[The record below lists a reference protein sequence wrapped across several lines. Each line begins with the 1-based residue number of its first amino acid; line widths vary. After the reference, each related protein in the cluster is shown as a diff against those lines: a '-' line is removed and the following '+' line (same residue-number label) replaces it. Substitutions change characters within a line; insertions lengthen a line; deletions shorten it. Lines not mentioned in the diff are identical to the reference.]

1 MNVKE
6 DMLKKKKEINEKTEI
21 FIFVFLAFILLTT
34 WAMTQP
40 FNSGPDEQMRY
51 YVADYIYKHH
61 GALPG
66 GDDPAVRNKV
76 WGISYAYYPVVS
88 YMVSALFMRI
98 SRLFADPGYSMFKI
112 ARMADVL
119 FVTGA
124 VYFVVK
130 ASGKLFPKEKY
141 SREVRWLFAALAG
154 FMPQAIFMGTYVN
167 TDSLALLAAAMILYA
182 WVSYLREDWTWKN
195 CILLAVGMA
204 VCALSYYNAYGW
216 ILCSFFFFCFTW
228 DEYKALAKEMKT
240 DDMYGTTV
248 FGSGSDAVC
257 SFLDFACQ
265 AGADGLVYD
274 KDGNVNIT
282 DQPYVDA
289 LDFMVEMANED
300 CTPSDSLAT
309 ASTESQELFNNG
321 KVAMQLNWSHQYP
334 AAVEAL
340 GADKVGCAPMIAG
353 SAGVGATTGPWYE
366 CVMKNSENKDMA
378 LKYVEYMYDHNADY
392 MNGTL
397 KIAGRTSVYEEAG
410 KEAGNE
416 HTTAVLDTLN
426 EKQSQPRPMIS
437 TWSQVEQV
445 LTGVVE
451 SCLGGADVK
460 ETLESAKEEKA
471 DCRHLPNNK
480 KCN

>member
-141 SREVRWLFAALAG
+141 SREVRYGNLCEYRLT
-154 FMPQAIFMGTYVN
+154 GT
-167 TDSLALLAAAMILYA
+167 
-182 WVSYLREDWTWKN
+182 
-195 CILLAVGMA
+195 
-204 VCALSYYNAYGW
+204 
-216 ILCSFFFFCFTW
+216 
-228 DEYKALAKEMKT
+228 
-240 DDMYGTTV
+240 
-248 FGSGSDAVC
+248 
-257 SFLDFACQ
+257 
-265 AGADGLVYD
+265 
-274 KDGNVNIT
+274 
-282 DQPYVDA
+282 
-289 LDFMVEMANED
+289 
-300 CTPSDSLAT
+300 
-309 ASTESQELFNNG
+309 
-321 KVAMQLNWSHQYP
+321 
-334 AAVEAL
+334 
-340 GADKVGCAPMIAG
+340 AG
-353 SAGVGATTGPWYE
+353 SSHDLVCMGLL
-366 CVMKNSENKDMA
+366 SERRLDMEK
-378 LKYVEYMYDHNADY
+378 LYTPCSG
-392 MNGTL
+392 NGRMC
-397 KIAGRTSVYEEAG
+397 I
-410 KEAGNE
+410 
-416 HTTAVLDTLN
+416 VLL
-426 EKQSQPRPMIS
+426 
-437 TWSQVEQV
+437 
-445 LTGVVE
+445 
-451 SCLGGADVK
+451 
-460 ETLESAKEEKA
+460 
-471 DCRHLPNNK
+471 
-480 KCN
+480 

>member
-154 FMPQAIFMGTYVN
+154 FMPQAIFVGT
-167 TDSLALLAAAMILYA
+167 
-182 WVSYLREDWTWKN
+182 
-195 CILLAVGMA
+195 
-204 VCALSYYNAYGW
+204 
-216 ILCSFFFFCFTW
+216 LC
-228 DEYKALAKEMKT
+228 EYRLT
-240 DDMYGTTV
+240 GT
-248 FGSGSDAVC
+248 
-257 SFLDFACQ
+257 
-265 AGADGLVYD
+265 
-274 KDGNVNIT
+274 
-282 DQPYVDA
+282 
-289 LDFMVEMANED
+289 
-300 CTPSDSLAT
+300 
-309 ASTESQELFNNG
+309 
-321 KVAMQLNWSHQYP
+321 
-334 AAVEAL
+334 
-340 GADKVGCAPMIAG
+340 AG
-353 SAGVGATTGPWYE
+353 SSHDSVCMGLL
-366 CVMKNSENKDMA
+366 SERRLDMEK
-378 LKYVEYMYDHNADY
+378 LYTPCSG
-392 MNGTL
+392 NGRMC
-397 KIAGRTSVYEEAG
+397 I
-410 KEAGNE
+410 
-416 HTTAVLDTLN
+416 VLL
-426 EKQSQPRPMIS
+426 
-437 TWSQVEQV
+437 
-445 LTGVVE
+445 
-451 SCLGGADVK
+451 
-460 ETLESAKEEKA
+460 
-471 DCRHLPNNK
+471 
-480 KCN
+480 

>member
-154 FMPQAIFMGTYVN
+154 FMPQAIFVGTYVN

-182 WVSYLREDWTWKN
+182 WASYLREDWTWKN
-195 CILLAVGMA
+195 
-204 VCALSYYNAYGW
+204 S
-216 ILCSFFFFCFTW
+216 S
-228 DEYKALAKEMKT
+228 EYI
-240 DDMYGTTV
+240 
-248 FGSGSDAVC
+248 F
-257 SFLDFACQ
+257 
-265 AGADGLVYD
+265 
-274 KDGNVNIT
+274 
-282 DQPYVDA
+282 
-289 LDFMVEMANED
+289 
-300 CTPSDSLAT
+300 PS
-309 ASTESQELFNNG
+309 E
-321 KVAMQLNWSHQYP
+321 P
-334 AAVEAL
+334 
-340 GADKVGCAPMIAG
+340 
-353 SAGVGATTGPWYE
+353 
-366 CVMKNSENKDMA
+366 
-378 LKYVEYMYDHNADY
+378 
-392 MNGTL
+392 
-397 KIAGRTSVYEEAG
+397 
-410 KEAGNE
+410 
-416 HTTAVLDTLN
+416 
-426 EKQSQPRPMIS
+426 
-437 TWSQVEQV
+437 
-445 LTGVVE
+445 
-451 SCLGGADVK
+451 
-460 ETLESAKEEKA
+460 
-471 DCRHLPNNK
+471 
-480 KCN
+480 